1 MRRLVHVV
9 LILALG
15 LPAGTA
21 VAQAPSEEEKAS
33 QSLYKKGKTK
43 FDAGDWIAA
52 EDLFTKSL
60 AVFANPYARLYRAAS
75 LAHLARC
82 DESRGE
88 LARFSP
94 DQVAAKARDKARMM
108 VDQVKAM
115 CAPAPAPAK
124 AVAPAVVEAP
134 VAQVPANVPPATDA
148 VEPSPVVVV
157 EPSPPVPERGKG
169 RAGGGKGP
177 LLVSPDGTGDFVRL
191 EDAVAKA
198 KPGALIRLAP
208 GLHRLSKPLDI
219 TTAVR
224 IVGDG
229 KSAVIVGDGEGH
241 VLRFVGKGPFE
252 LHDLS
257 VEHQGGRW
265 ARVIVVE
272 DGDVDFRGIRVSGG
286 VRDAA
291 ARRGGEG
298 LLLLGNAAGT
308 ITGSEFTGN
317 ALHGVKLAGRAHPLL
332 DGNGARS
339 NGKGGI
345 VWFEDASGTARANTC
360 TANGQYGMA
369 VVDRAAPKL
378 VANVCVDNLRG
389 GLYLESGRLDGL
401 EDNRCPMYHPK

>member
-1 MRRLVHVV
+1 MRRLVYVV

-21 VAQAPSEEEKAS
+21 AAQAASEEEKAS
-33 QSLYKKGKTK
+33 QSLYKKGKVK

-75 LAHLARC
+75 LARLARC

-94 DQVAAKARDKARMM
+94 DQVAAKARDKARTM
-108 VDQVKAM
+108 VEQVKAM
-115 CAPAPAPAK
+115 CAAAAVK
-124 AVAPAVVEAP
+124 AVAPAVVDAP
-134 VAQVPANVPPATDA
+134 VAQVPAIVPPATDA

-157 EPSPPVPERGKG
+157 EPPPPVPEKGKG

-191 EDAVAKA
+191 EDALAKA
-198 KPGALIRLAP
+198 KPGALIRLSP

-219 TTAVR
+219 PTAVR

-229 KSAVIVGDGEGH
+229 KSSVIVGDGEGH

-272 DGDVDFRGIRVSGG
+272 GGDVDFRGIRVSGG

-298 LLLLGNAAGT
+298 LLMLGNAAGT

-317 ALHGVKLAGRAHPLL
+317 ALHGVKLAGRSHPLL

-345 VWFEDASGTARANTC
+345 VWFEDAGGTARANTC

-401 EDNRCPMYHPK
+401 DDNRCPPYQPK